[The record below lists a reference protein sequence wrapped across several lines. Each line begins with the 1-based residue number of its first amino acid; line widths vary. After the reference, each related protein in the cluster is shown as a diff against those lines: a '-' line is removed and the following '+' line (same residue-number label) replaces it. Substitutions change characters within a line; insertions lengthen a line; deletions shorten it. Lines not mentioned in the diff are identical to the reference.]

1 MKQESLLWL
10 RLQQRLLS
18 KKGRKLMSIL
28 KNMNREY
35 WIAILVVFVVGF
47 AGCESDDHDGGSE
60 IGITLTKSTVGAT
73 DIAQFMDITCDGSWN
88 ITIEYPDGTADWCSV
103 PNSSGQG
110 NSRVTLQY
118 TKNTAE
124 EARKAVIRGVSGS
137 ASASVT
143 LTQLGTSGG
152 GENPEPELAHW
163 LELPAAV
170 EQPDCRYVT
179 HYVTVNGKSVRNY
192 TLFFDTSERIA
203 YWVAYPHCKMYLGN
217 VGRTNDFQL
226 DPSFSASE
234 QMNSTIKGYDRGHQI
249 PSGDRT
255 ATEEMNIQTFY
266 YTNMTP
272 QLAGFN
278 QKIWVDLENK
288 VRIWVNACDTLYV
301 VTGAVLKTVGGNETV
316 KYVEDKSGNPIA
328 VPNYYFKVL
337 MQLRLNGGNPT
348 YKAIAFWFKHQNN
361 DGAVSAADA
370 SSVDDIERKTGIDF
384 FANLPEDIQTQVEAQ
399 FAPREWGL

>member
-1 MKQESLLWL
+1 
-10 RLQQRLLS
+10 
-18 KKGRKLMSIL
+18 MSIL
-28 KNMNREY
+28 KNINRGY
-35 WIAILVVFVVGF
+35 WIVILVVFVVGF
-47 AGCESDDHDGGSE
+47 AGCGSDDDVGGSE
-60 IGITLTKSTVGAT
+60 VGITLTKSTVAAT
-73 DIAQFMDITCDGSWN
+73 DIAQFMDITCNGSWS
-88 ITIEYPDGTADWCSV
+88 ITIEYPEGTAAWCSV
-103 PNSSGQG
+103 PNNSGQG
-110 NSRVTLQY
+110 NSRVALQY

-124 EARKAVIRGVSGS
+124 EERKAVIRVSSGRESVS
-137 ASASVT
+137 AT
-143 LTQLGTSGG
+143 LTQLGISGG
-152 GENPEPELAHW
+152 GPEPEPELAHW
-163 LELPAAV
+163 LELPATV
-170 EQPDCRYVT
+170 EQENCRYVT
-179 HYVTVNGKSVRNY
+179 HYVTLDGKSVRNY

-226 DPSFSASE
+226 DPSFPANE
-234 QMNSTIKGYDRGHQI
+234 QMNSTIRGYDRGHQI

-288 VRIWVNACDTLYV
+288 VRTWVNACDTLYV

-316 KYVEDKSGNPIA
+316 KYVADKSGNQIA

-337 MQLRLNGGNPT
+337 MQLNLNGGNPS
-348 YKAIAFWFKHQNN
+348 YKAIAFWFKHEAKS
-361 DGAVSAADA
+361 GSVSAADA
-370 SSVDDIERKTGIDF
+370 SAIDDVERKTGIDF
-384 FANLPEDIQTQVEAQ
+384 FANLPENIQAQVEAQ